1 MAIKDEIVSWF
12 IRNVAI
18 PKLEIIDHPGF
29 ITMKPMPSKQV
40 YSRQILMSE
49 SFLVNLENKIVEKYG
64 NEGRRALYSI
74 GKRFGYRFSIMIDLP
89 TIQRCNKK
97 EFLTLAYFIG
107 RFIESTYAHKVLYKI
122 NFDLNEFDL
131 TFDGY
136 VVCRKNGK
144 GYIMTDGG
152 SAGIWAYALQDLSV
166 EGVQVK
172 CQGRGDKK
180 CEVICAPPKILEK
193 KGLTFFKETN
203 LEDLEIEYDRY
214 EEMNKIRETQ
224 YAKNSFEDLI
234 NIGFFDYSRG
244 VVKHKDERYF
254 LCEASLPYI
263 IEMEL
268 KKLEGATKILFD
280 CAFDHGKKI
289 AKLQG
294 ECNFQEFMMQFLS
307 ACGYGDILVLELG
320 GGYKVTNFYF
330 PWTKFADEVKFEMY
344 RGLVSGLIS
353 GCLNKEIIFNK
364 LEIDTLGKGLTL
376 ILSL

>member
-18 PKLEIIDHPGF
+18 PRLEIIDHPGF
-29 ITMKPMPSKQV
+29 IAMKPLISARV
-40 YSRQILMSE
+40 FSRQILMPE
-49 SFLVNLENKIVEKYG
+49 SFLTDLENKIVEKYG
-64 NEGRRALYSI
+64 DEGRRALYSI
-74 GKRFGYRFSIMIDLP
+74 GKRFGYRFFIMIEPP
-89 TIQRCNKK
+89 TIK
-97 EFLTLAYFIG
+97 ECTKTEFRGVAYFVG
-107 RFIESTYAHKVLYKI
+107 RFVECTYASEISHKIY
-122 NFDLNEFDL
+122 FDSNELDL
-131 TFDGY
+131 TMDEY
-136 VVCRKNGK
+136 IVCRNNGN
-144 GYIMTDGG
+144 GYIMTEGG
-152 SAGIWAYALQDLSV
+152 LGGIWAYVMCDPSIEATQPR
-166 EGVQVK
+166 

-353 GCLNKEIIFNK
+353 GCLNKEIIFSK